1 MITSI
6 AGIVGGRYKN
16 KVCAELFGQP
26 PDVRIAGTVVPRGQA
41 REVDGG
47 FRISGHFTFAS
58 GIDYANWLVCTS
70 VVMDDQG
77 PVMTDLGVPRI
88 LMAILPPEDADER
101 ETWTAAGLCA
111 TGSHDF
117 HVDDLFV
124 PSDRCFGLSDQP
136 AEPGTLYDP
145 RMLLIHVWGPLA
157 ACLIGIG
164 RGAMDAFLETVAGS
178 GSNMSPTHIRDR
190 PAVHTAVGSAEA
202 A

>member
-1 MITSI
+1 
-6 AGIVGGRYKN
+6 
-16 KVCAELFGQP
+16 
-26 PDVRIAGTVVPRGQA
+26 
-41 REVDGG
+41 
-47 FRISGHFTFAS
+47 
-58 GIDYANWLVCTS
+58 
-70 VVMDDQG
+70 MDDQG

-145 RMLLIHVWGPLA
+145 RMLLIHVLGPLA